1 MNIKCKAKRKI
12 YSITTNNMITTFTIT
27 LKIKGSEKKEGKER
41 KGKER
46 KGCMT
51 AT

>member
-27 LKIKGSEKKEGKER
+27 LKIEGSENKEGKGKER

-46 KGCMT
+46 KGKDV
-51 AT
+51 

>member
-27 LKIKGSEKKEGKER
+27 LKIKGRGGR
-41 KGKER
+41 KGKDV
-46 KGCMT
+46 
-51 AT
+51 